1 MKSQFNYIGTKLVF
15 PGSLIVTSVLFS
27 ILIIC
32 CATPSILVTQ
42 EQNMGDNYFNQH
54 NYPEAIKH
62 YNLMLESSRKLG
74 IYRNMSMEAD
84 VNRKIANGY
93 EMTGDYTKAIE
104 YVKNAMVIDSAENN
118 LLGLVEDHRQ
128 EGRIYIYMGLYYNS
142 IMSLAKSLKLA
153 EGMDQSIK
161 GINQQAI
168 GDTYLALGQLYAT
181 TGKSQLAMEL
191 LQKSLDLFRQS
202 GDNKGVM
209 EANLAMGSVWSD
221 YGYFDIAKS
230 YIGSSIEMAVE
241 QKYGTARQNQLM
253 ASILS
258 SAGEYEEALR
268 WQERALDDAREKKIA
283 GQVIWTT
290 IGVGDIYNELGDL
303 NRADRYYRSAKRYK
317 DSTSSNSIGLQA
329 SLDLRMGEVM
339 NAREYFTSQG
349 SSTGE
354 AIALMRLAEL
364 MIRKAEPDSAF
375 ILLGQSQGLFK
386 TSLNRQGVANTQL
399 LRGKISVDAGRFA
412 QATHLLDSARSY
424 EDFPETVWQAWFHT
438 GRMYEKQGDL
448 EKAKDSYQNSVTVIE
463 KIRGRLTVDEFK
475 SSYFRNKR
483 EVYDRLINV
492 LLKMDKTTEAFQVSE
507 QARSRAFYDILSGRK
522 INFRGAASDELT
534 QLEQMKRA
542 EIEKLYKLLQKP
554 ETESSASNGSRQ
566 IEMRELRAALMDVQ
580 TEYEDI
586 LQKIKLEN
594 PEYREI
600 ISADPVD
607 LQELQK
613 ITDLSTAFLSYWISD
628 EKLIIWMITKSSVTR
643 KSVDVKQ
650 EYINSLVQKT
660 RKYLNSNMQNE
671 TSSGLKELHSI
682 LIAPVENELKN
693 LRNLVII
700 PNGPLHFIP
709 FQALKNDK
717 GAFLVEKYNLVY
729 APSASVYK
737 LCQARDNKKSNSFMG
752 MALSDISVGNNVGLP
767 GTEDELKKILPL
779 FSDKISAIG
788 PDCTE
793 TFAKKSAGSYNFIHF
808 ATHGIYNFRQPLY
821 SFILFPPTAS
831 DDGRLNVWEVFEMNI
846 NAKLVTLS
854 ACETGLGNLDQ
865 GDEMVGLS
873 RAFLYAG
880 SSAVIVSLWS
890 VADYPTAILMTN
902 FYKYIKTHP
911 LQEALTL
918 AQRDVIKLFPQPL
931 YWSPFILIGNGNT
944 SAD

>member
-1 MKSQFNYIGTKLVF
+1 MKINEKRDGYIPF
-15 PGSLIVTSVLFS
+15 FS
-27 ILIIC
+27 ILAIIAGVFIS

-42 EQNMGDNYFNQH
+42 EQTQGDTYFNQH
-54 NYPEAIKH
+54 NYPEAIRH
-62 YNLMLESSRKLG
+62 YNLMLESSKKLG

-93 EMTGDYTKAIE
+93 EMTGDYPKSLE
-104 YVKNAMVIDSAENN
+104 YVKYALTIDSAENN

-128 EGRIYIYMGLYYNS
+128 EGRIYIYMGHYYRS
-142 IMSLAKSLKLA
+142 IMSLEKSLKLA

-161 GINQQAI
+161 GVNQQAI
-168 GDTYLALGQLYAT
+168 GDTYLALGQLFAT
-181 TGKSQLAMEL
+181 TGKSQSAMDH
-191 LQKSLDLFRQS
+191 LQKSLDLFRQARDMR
-202 GDNKGVM
+202 GEM
-209 EANLAMGSVWSD
+209 EANLAIGSVWSD

-230 YIGSSIEMAVE
+230 YIGVSIEMAVN
-241 QKYGTARQNQLM
+241 QKLGTARQNQLM
-253 ASILS
+253 ASVLS

-268 WQERALDDAREKKIA
+268 WQERALNDARAKKIA
-283 GQVIWTT
+283 GQIIWAT
-290 IGVGDIYNELGDL
+290 IGIGDIYNELGDVI
-303 NRADRYYRSAKRYK
+303 RADRYYRSAKSYK
-317 DSTSSNSIGLQA
+317 DSTSSKSFSLQA
-329 SLDLRMGEVM
+329 SLDMRMGEVL
-339 NAREYFTSQG
+339 NAREYFTTQG
-349 SSTGE
+349 SNTGE
-354 AIALMRLAEL
+354 AIALMRMAEL
-364 MIRKAEPDSAF
+364 MIRKAEPDSALL
-375 ILLGQSQGLFK
+375 LLGQSQVLFK
-386 TSLNRQGVANTQL
+386 SSLNRQGIANTQL
-399 LRGKISVDAGRFA
+399 LRGKISVDAGRFS
-412 QATHLLDSARSY
+412 QATNLLDSARSY
-424 EDFPETVWQAWFHT
+424 DDFPETVWQAWFHI
-438 GRMYEKQGDL
+438 GRMHEKQNDL
-448 EKAKDSYQNSVTVIE
+448 EKARDSYQNSVSVIE

-483 EVYDRLINV
+483 EVYDRLINI
-492 LLKMDKTTEAFQVSE
+492 LLKMDKTEEAFQVSE
-507 QARSRAFYDILSGRK
+507 QARSKAFYDILSGRK
-522 INFRGAASDELT
+522 INFHGAVSDDLT
-534 QLEQMKRA
+534 QLEQIKRA
-542 EIEKLYKLLQKP
+542 EIEKLYKLLQRP
-554 ETESSASNGSRQ
+554 ETEGSANNGSRQ
-566 IEMRELRAALMDVQ
+566 VEIREIRAALIDVQ

-643 KSVDVKQ
+643 KSIDVKQ
-650 EYINSLVQKT
+650 EYIISLVEKT
-660 RKYLNSNMQNE
+660 RKYLSSNMQKE
-671 TSSGLKELHSI
+671 TSAGLKELHSI
-682 LIAPVENELKN
+682 LFAPVENELKN
-693 LRNLVII
+693 FRNLVII

-709 FQALKNDK
+709 FQALKNEK
-717 GAFLVEKYNLVY
+717 GEYLVEKYNLVY

-737 LCQARDNKKSNSFMG
+737 LCNDKDIKKGTSFMG

-788 PDCTE
+788 EECTE
-793 TFAKKSAGSYNFIHF
+793 TFAKKSAGGFNFIHF
-808 ATHGIYNFRQPLY
+808 ATHGIYNYRQPLY
-821 SFILFPPTAS
+821 SFILFPPTDS

-846 NAKLVTLS
+846 NSKLVTLS

-865 GDEMVGLS
+865 GDELVGLS

-902 FYKYIKTHP
+902 FYKYIKTHT